1 MSQRLPVCPPHVKA
15 AFDAMPAKQRKVLLA
30 LRKLI
35 LQTHRDTEGAGLLV
49 EDLRW
54 GQPSY
59 LTEKPQTG
67 STIRLGL
74 TKKDEPAMFAH
85 CGTTL
90 IGDFRRAHGA
100 LFEFEGNR
108 ALLPGN
114 DVDAVRTELQGCI
127 TQALM
132 YKRQTN

>member
-1 MSQRLPVCPPHVKA
+1 MSQRIPACPPHVKA

-35 LQTHRDTEGAGLLV
+35 LQTHRDTTQAGLLV

-59 LTEKPQTG
+59 LTDRPQTG

-74 TKKDEPAMFAH
+74 TKQNEPALYAH

-90 IGDFRRAHGA
+90 IGDFRRAHGSR
-100 LFEFEGNR
+100 FEFEGNR
-108 ALLPGN
+108 ALLPGHDIN
-114 DVDAVRTELQGCI
+114 AVRTELSWCI
-127 TQALM
+127 KQALT
-132 YKRQTN
+132 YKLRAR